1 MDAQLVWNTWRR
13 VLTSDELVEWV
24 LSPEDRAA
32 DPDGLTADEL
42 AILTDLAATPAATAQ
57 NIGMYRRGLTRNVL
71 GALDFVPLT
80 RRLLY
85 ASGLDVDA
93 VATDCARF
101 AGYADHGPNFW
112 RTAAEAISYLA
123 TLPEFASAAQQD
135 VLALDAATVALA
147 RRLGE
152 SAPPVW
158 PDSTVGP
165 DTAFSAAEA
174 ARRES
179 VRFVANPAA
188 VAVSTSC
195 DLTPW
200 IVNPFGFDAE
210 EELEPSSRHWL
221 VFFPAAEA
229 AHEYAQLSERAAH
242 AFDLLR
248 TSKTAEELSLGLDGL
263 PRAEVLAVL
272 DSLAG
277 LGVVGTEADALTESS
292 RGPSA
297 PAAPSSEESGY
308 PAADPFQLP
317 LQPTGGAATR

>member
-24 LSPEDRAA
+24 LSPESRAG
-32 DPDGLTADEL
+32 DPDGLTAGEL
-42 AILTDLAATPAATAQ
+42 AILVDLAGTPEATAQ

-85 ASGLDVDA
+85 ASGLDVEA
-93 VATDCARF
+93 VATDCARA

-112 RTAAEAISYLA
+112 QTAAEAISYLA
-123 TLPEFASAAQQD
+123 TLPEFAAAAQQD
-135 VLALDAATVALA
+135 VLRLDAATVALA

-165 DTAFSAAEA
+165 DKAFSAEDPG
-174 ARRES
+174 RE
-179 VRFVANPAA
+179 RFVANRAA

-210 EELEPSSRHWL
+210 QELEPSPRHWL

-248 TSKTAEELSLGLDGL
+248 TPQTAEELSLGLDGL

-277 LGVVGTEADALTESS
+277 LGVVGREADVLPGSS

-297 PAAPSSEESGY
+297 PAAPLPEEGY
-308 PAADPFQLP
+308 PAADPLP
-317 LQPTGGAATR
+317 LQPASGAATR